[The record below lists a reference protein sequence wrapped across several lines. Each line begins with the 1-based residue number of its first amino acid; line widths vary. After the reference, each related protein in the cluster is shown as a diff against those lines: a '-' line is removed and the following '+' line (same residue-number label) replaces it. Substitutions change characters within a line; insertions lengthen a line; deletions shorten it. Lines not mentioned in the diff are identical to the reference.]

1 MSKLEKY
8 FTIFAFGF
16 FVCSACTG
24 IYLKCAPMFALN
36 VVFAAMTWFASIAD
50 GGNE

>member
-1 MSKLEKY
+1 MSKLEKH

-36 VVFAAMTWFASIAD
+36 VIFAAMTWFASLVD
-50 GGNE
+50 GDNE